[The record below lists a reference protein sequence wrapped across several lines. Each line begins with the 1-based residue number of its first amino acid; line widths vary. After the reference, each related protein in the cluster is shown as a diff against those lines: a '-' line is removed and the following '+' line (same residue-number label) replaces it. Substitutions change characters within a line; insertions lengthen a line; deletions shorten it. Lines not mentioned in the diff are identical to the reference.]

1 MFKFIAKECSDKN
14 VTNDY
19 INKVEKEL
27 NIKFPKVL
35 REFYLKYNFS
45 QQKECTFKIDGIDDY
60 FILDTIIPLKYG
72 TIPLEKEYKWVLENE
87 YISNEHIPLAVD
99 MDGDY
104 YYWHSQNGK
113 VYYISHENVEN
124 PILVSKS
131 VDEFFGIL
139 NDSSEKE
146 IIVPNYN
153 FKVPKKTLKKQS
165 IIKNKKL
172 KDAIIY
178 IALIL
183 WIIFIIWGII
193 KFN

>member
-1 MFKFIAKECSDKN
+1 MFKFIEKECSDKN

-19 INKVEKEL
+19 IDKVEKEL
-27 NIKFPKVL
+27 NVKFPKVL

-45 QQKECTFKIDGIDDY
+45 QQKECTFKIEGIDDY

-87 YISNEHIPLAVD
+87 CISNEHIPLAVD

-124 PILVSKS
+124 PILVCKN
-131 VDEFFGIL
+131 VDDFFEIL
-139 NDSSEKE
+139 NNSSEKE

-153 FKVPKKTLKKQS
+153 FKVSKNTLNKPS
-165 IIKNKKL
+165 IIKNKKV

-178 IALIL
+178 IAFIL
-183 WIIFIIWGII
+183 WIIFIILAVI
-193 KFN
+193 KYN